1 MHDLTPHWCQRTEY
15 WTVLSACPDM
25 ELGEKKRVR
34 LRSIKKGKKKK
45 RSKILY
51 YKASRADFSQS
62 ATSICNLNSNMCL

>member
-45 RSKILY
+45 GVRFFTIKLVGQIS
-51 YKASRADFSQS
+51 ASQLPQFV
-62 ATSICNLNSNMCL
+62 I